1 MNKSRTAG
9 EIIEN
14 AKKVEID
21 QQLKN
26 TAENCKISEVI
37 DFMTK
42 LFTCDT
48 ELLSMEETS
57 LKNKIKKT
65 FQKLEKSTIP
75 EMKMFETAL
84 KSYLICALLLVRDTN
99 KTNSA
104 NLKFSYEQIYL
115 LSKNSHPKTGID
127 FGFLK
132 NLHFR
137 MKDKNINV

>member
-1 MNKSRTAG
+1 LNKSRTAG

-42 LFTCDT
+42 LFTCNT

-65 FQKLEKSTIP
+65 FQNLEKSTIP